1 MEFLIMAGSDFYR
14 TGKGIFGGRYGSYGR
29 YGVGQTASNLSAQ
42 FDNAENVEETQ
53 RRRFKRK
60 RESGYVGNGYWFGNY
75 PYMIG
80 AMGSANPDENIKD
93 QDQPMSDSGQSA
105 SDTNGSGSGGT
116 ATGFVGGLGS

>member
-1 MEFLIMAGSDFYR
+1 MASNDFYQ

-29 YGVGQTASNLSAQ
+29 YGVSPAASNLSAQ

-93 QDQPMSDSGQSA
+93 QDQPMSDAGQSA
-105 SDTNGSGSGGT
+105 SDTSGLGSGGT
-116 ATGFVGGLGS
+116 AAGFVGGLDS